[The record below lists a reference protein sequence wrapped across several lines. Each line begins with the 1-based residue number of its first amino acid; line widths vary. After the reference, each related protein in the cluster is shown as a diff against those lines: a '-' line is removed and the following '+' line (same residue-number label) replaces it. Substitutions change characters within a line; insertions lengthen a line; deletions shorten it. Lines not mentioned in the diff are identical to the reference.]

1 MRVRGASLAEPS
13 EVAARAE
20 LRPAARRAVVAR
32 RQVQRAHALSLAHR
46 APLGAA
52 LAVLVA
58 ASAGGGH
65 GVAGGIAA
73 IPRPQ
78 VVRRRHA
85 IAQENLR
92 DAGAPSS
99 ARAEGWA
106 AAPGGR
112 ESREFSE
119 ARAGMGGACG
129 NGRRGGAHQEEH
141 N

>member
-20 LRPAARRAVVAR
+20 LRPAPRRAVVAR

-58 ASAGGGH
+58 PSAGGGH

-92 DAGAPSS
+92 DAGAPS
-99 ARAEGWA
+99 
-106 AAPGGR
+106 
-112 ESREFSE
+112 
-119 ARAGMGGACG
+119 
-129 NGRRGGAHQEEH
+129 
-141 N
+141 